1 MQIFVFEPRGDVPH
15 PAIIVCQH
23 LPVAHTGIEEELFTL
38 DIGEKLSTA
47 GSIAVI
53 PFISNWWAPE
63 YPMKKKRDSW
73 REDRTILDLRAI
85 WALSSSRSDIFSDC
99 IRMMGHCWG
108 GRVSRLA
115 ACKNPEYKAAAIF
128 EGGRVKF
135 GLGPEE
141 TPPIER
147 SDNINCS
154 VLGIFGNDDQDPHP

>member
-1 MQIFVFEPRGDVPH
+1 MQTFVFEPRGDVPH

-63 YPMKKKRDSW
+63 NPMRKKRDSW

-85 WALSSSRSDIFSDC
+85 
-99 IRMMGHCWG
+99 
-108 GRVSRLA
+108 
-115 ACKNPEYKAAAIF
+115 
-128 EGGRVKF
+128 
-135 GLGPEE
+135 
-141 TPPIER
+141 
-147 SDNINCS
+147 
-154 VLGIFGNDDQDPHP
+154 